1 MAARHDRPR
10 PSTQPSRNDVWIRL
24 LRLVVSRD
32 LLALPAEIF
41 IFNYKVNSQA
51 DTNAKDAAVVCS
63 LALLRDSRGNA
74 NGPLGHALDLLA
86 ENTR

>member
-1 MAARHDRPR
+1 MTARARLPNRRATTYGFDCCGL
-10 PSTQPSRNDVWIRL
+10 SYLATFSRF
-24 LRLVVSRD
+24 
-32 LLALPAEIF
+32 PAEIF